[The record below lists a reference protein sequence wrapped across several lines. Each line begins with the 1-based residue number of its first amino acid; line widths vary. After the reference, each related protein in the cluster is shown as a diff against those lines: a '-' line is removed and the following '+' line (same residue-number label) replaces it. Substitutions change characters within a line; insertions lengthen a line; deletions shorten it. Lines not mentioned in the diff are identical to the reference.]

1 MKRQSVRRTYLANA
15 MKSKDATPA
24 PSVYTVTATEVSHL
38 QATFGTMRSEQG
50 LSTSLRCRAAIRF
63 RCKGL
68 EPQLVRDHTLGLRRR
83 LIKAAEERQQQVAD
97 RGMRD
102 LAAAEDKQLATTGSQ
117 KKSKTKKKTVMPA
130 DNCQNVS
137 SSATMSD
144 AAQVARVHLPELPA
158 TDAGCQAKGS
168 GVP

>member
-117 KKSKTKKKTVMPA
+117 KKSKTKKKT
-130 DNCQNVS
+130 
-137 SSATMSD
+137 
-144 AAQVARVHLPELPA
+144 AAKQKAQESHDGCSTPDETAAETSGYVELA
-158 TDAGCQAKGS
+158 QKVTLGQA
-168 GVP
+168 